1 MDCKVVITPKNEAF
15 SIIIAVSMTENRGTK
30 MNLVLIN
37 NLAKQL
43 RQIASNNG
51 IAAMAYSA
59 LDASRIRESI
69 MIIARDV
76 AKDEPQVSNLLI
88 RAKDNI
94 FFSNQIGQAVL
105 NPYALGETVFGLDL
119 ISSKYSEPNKAP
131 DSQKDKWSYI
141 HPLILKSSKKL
152 FDDGHFANAAEDAFI
167 EINDRVKKLFAI
179 IRPGEDIPDGESAM
193 TTVFSAKNPIVE
205 FCDQSTLS
213 GQNKQKG
220 YMQMLSGAISALRN
234 PKAHSN
240 EETLSADEAYR
251 RLVTASMLMYAIDDA
266 VEHSNIS
273 E

>member
-1 MDCKVVITPKNEAF
+1 MHCSYIQRIEKAFFGRNNNDMDQLQIKRLT
-15 SIIIAVSMTENRGTK
+15 T
-30 MNLVLIN
+30 
-37 NLAKQL
+37 QL
-43 RQIASNNG
+43 RQIVGTNVIST
-51 IAAMAYSA
+51 MAYNA
-59 LDASRIRESI
+59 IDASRIRESVLT
-69 MIIARDV
+69 V
-76 AKDEPQVSNLLI
+76 AKDAEREEPKVSQLLI
-88 RAKDNI
+88 RAKDHL
-94 FFSNQIGQAVL
+94 FFSNQIGQAML
-105 NPYALGETVFGLDL
+105 NPYALGEVIFGLDYL
-119 ISSKYSEPNKAP
+119 ASKQDEYSSMPEPHH
-131 DSQKDKWSYI
+131 DMWSYV
-141 HPLILKSSKKL
+141 HPLIIKSSKKL
-152 FDDGHFANAAEDAFI
+152 YDDGHFANAAEDAFI

-179 IRPGEDIPDGESAM
+179 IRPGEDIPDGESIM

-240 EETLSADEAYR
+240 EEMLSADEAYR